1 MIPSILGS
9 KEFAEDFEKILKL
22 MPRNTSEDE
31 IKFEYMQGIAKE
43 YLQNSQIDRTEIKKL
58 YTFLNEIDRRRN
70 TDWQSTF
77 PWLLKYKEYV
87 V

>member
-1 MIPSILGS
+1 
-9 KEFAEDFEKILKL
+9 
-22 MPRNTSEDE
+22 
-31 IKFEYMQGIAKE
+31 MQGIAKE